1 MVSVR
6 KSHQVVSVDFNH
18 WLQEQSLTA
27 AKETALVQL
36 WEKVAPFFQ
45 QQQVSLLKSMEMVE
59 ILSQLNLD
67 ADSLTAAFLT
77 PLFDSNI
84 IDQEWVQENC
94 SKDIKLLCQGV
105 EQMAAIKG
113 LNQKSSAGNVDN
125 IRRMLLAMVE
135 DVRAVVIKLAER
147 LCDLREQKNNDE
159 ETRVL
164 AAKESAN
171 IYAPLANRLG
181 IGQLKWELEDI
192 SFRYLHPQVYKKIAK
207 LLDETRLEREQYMN
221 DFVNNLNQQLQ
232 ELPKDIFKSKKVASS
247 IKGIIP
253 ETFQVIGHYMLETW
267 GLNKENLAVITGPC
281 HAEEVALEKL
291 SYLTVASLNQDL
303 ATLLATMIKGRFIQ
317 TKVTDDVFGVEYAAV
332 LKNVYAI
339 ACGICHGLGYGDN
352 FQAVLVSKSSQEMER
367 FLDDCHE
374 QHRDVKENAYL
385 GDLLVTAYSQFSR
398 NRTFGNMLGKG
409 YTVKSAQMEMSMVAE
424 GYYSTKTMQQIN
436 EKVGTDMPILS
447 AVNEIIYNRKSPRK
461 TFKDLEPLLI

>member
-1 MVSVR
+1 MDSP
-6 KSHQVVSVDFNH
+6 KSIAVIGGGS
-18 WLQEQSLTA
+18 WA
-27 AKETALVQL
+27 TALVKIFSENSDITVDWWMRNQDAVDHIKNYRHNPNYISSVQFDL
-36 WEKVAPFFQ
+36 T
-45 QQQVSLLKSMEMVE
+45 QVKPSTNLLKVVSSNDIIV
-59 ILSQLNLD
+59 L
-67 ADSLTAAFLT
+67 ATPAAF
-77 PLFDSNI
+77 
-84 IDQEWVQENC
+84 
-94 SKDIKLLCQGV
+94 
-105 EQMAAIKG
+105 
-113 LNQKSSAGNVDN
+113 
-125 IRRMLLAMVE
+125 
-135 DVRAVVIKLAER
+135 
-147 LCDLREQKNNDE
+147 
-159 ETRVL
+159 
-164 AAKESAN
+164 
-171 IYAPLANRLG
+171 
-181 IGQLKWELEDI
+181 
-192 SFRYLHPQVYKKIAK
+192 
-207 LLDETRLEREQYMN
+207 
-221 DFVNNLNQQLQ
+221 LNQQLQ
-232 ELPKDIFKSKKVASS
+232 KLPKDIFKTKKVASS

-267 GLNKENLAVITGPC
+267 GLDKENLAVITGPC

-291 SYLTVASLNQDL
+291 SYLTVASLNEDL
-303 ATLLATMIKGRFIQ
+303 AYTLASMIKGRYIQ

-409 YTVKSAQMEMSMVAE
+409 YTVKSAQMEMNMVAE

-436 EKVGTDMPILS
+436 EKIGTDMPILT
-447 AVNEIIYNRKSPRK
+447 AVNEIIYNKKSPRK